1 MKQLKIKQKKS
12 KKIGKQQKENIQF
25 TNQINMYI
33 ISSKINKKDAGK
45 ITLNNADQ
53 YPGDLFND
61 FIDFKRN
68 KTNKY

>member
-1 MKQLKIKQKKS
+1 
-12 KKIGKQQKENIQF
+12 
-25 TNQINMYI
+25 MYI

-68 KTNKY
+68 KTKKY